1 MSQILSSLKL
11 VSAKRQSITD
21 PTTFRRQRVSEKL
34 QEQIQLATAL
44 SRGESF
50 TTKRLRSYKD
60 SDGLRQSVEVSKKVR
75 QWWFVQNNKVCV
87 QVRYGNKVVALSA
100 KGDKNSVEV
109 TNADELITVLNKLN
123 EAVLSGELDSQ
134 IELTSE
140 LVKARFKK

>member
-1 MSQILSSLKL
+1 
-11 VSAKRQSITD
+11 
-21 PTTFRRQRVSEKL
+21 
-34 QEQIQLATAL
+34 LATAL

-109 TNADELITVLNKLN
+109 SNSEELIKVLTKLN

-134 IELTSE
+134 IVLTSE